1 MALTRLGLNQS
12 INLATNI
19 TGTLATG
26 NGGTG
31 ATSFAPGKVLQVI
44 NATDST
50 EKVVASSTYVDTGL
64 SATITPSSS
73 SNKIL
78 VFAAV
83 SSVGKAS
90 SNTNVRL
97 KLLRG
102 STDLII
108 FTREAGQSGN
118 SDDNKVGNSGC
129 TYLDSPNTSSAT
141 TYKVQMNSNSGSSYG
156 QTGGSGGTHTMTL
169 MEIEA

>member
-73 SNKIL
+73 SNKIFVMVSL
-78 VFAAV
+78 AV
-83 SSVGKAS
+83 DNNESANSTRGRITRTIGGTETLLDEGASAGSSDRAS
-90 SNTNVRL
+90 FDIDQNN
-97 KLLRG
+97 
-102 STDLII
+102 
-108 FTREAGQSGN
+108 GN
-118 SDDNKVGNSGC
+118 HKEKVTMS
-129 TYLDSPNTSSAT
+129 YLDS
-141 TYKVQMNSNSGSSYG
+141 Q
-156 QTGGSGGTHTMTL
+156 
-169 MEIEA
+169 